1 MDRIRN
7 RACKPIKPR
16 FGGDMKRTG
25 SWLLAVL
32 SAVFMT
38 LSVDARICLAQ
49 QGPTVTPVRTVLALA
64 SLPTLVDAPVFFKL
78 AKIQLPAGKS
88 ATYSGPVGF
97 IYVLSGSMFAQADI
111 GRHSLR
117 DGDGLLLE
125 AGKAYSLIAG
135 AEAAIFLHFIL
146 ARAAE
151 LDHAAPQEPAIVTD
165 LYRTAGP
172 ISDLKAGPYE
182 FSLTRVTF
190 PPHMAFNAP
199 HYRSGAALYYI
210 LSGPGLFR
218 ADAEDA
224 LKATGTPHFEPR
236 GWAHQ
241 WANDANTPLVLLQA
255 NISEEGVPAVI
266 FGQLPPGQ

>member
-1 MDRIRN
+1 MLRIAANARV
-7 RACKPIKPR
+7 
-16 FGGDMKRTG
+16 M
-25 SWLLAVL
+25 S
-32 SAVFMT
+32 
-38 LSVDARICLAQ
+38 SVYIEARICLWQ
-49 QGPTVTPVRTVLALA
+49 QGPSVTPA
-64 SLPTLVDAPVFFKL
+64 STGRARASVPTLVDAPVFFKL
-78 AKIQLPAGKS
+78 AKVQLPAGKS

-97 IYVLSGSMFAQADI
+97 IYVLSGSMFAQADM

-125 AGKAYSLIAG
+125 AGKAHSLIAG
-135 AEAAIFLHFIL
+135 AEPAIFLQFIL

-190 PPHMAFNAP
+190 PPRMTFNAP

-210 LSGPGLFR
+210 LSGPGL
-218 ADAEDA
+218 
-224 LKATGTPHFEPR
+224 
-236 GWAHQ
+236 
-241 WANDANTPLVLLQA
+241 
-255 NISEEGVPAVI
+255 
-266 FGQLPPGQ
+266 